1 MNMELKM
8 REGDALPKINKIIT
22 SNKIKEYAHASGDL
36 NPIHIDPEY
45 AATSKFGSIIAH
57 GMLIASSI
65 SEMMTLAFKQMW
77 VNNGRLKIRF
87 NSPVRAGDTITT
99 FGQIKTIDNA
109 DEAQKIICSVTV
121 CTQDGDTAISGEAI
135 VTISN

>member
-1 MNMELKM
+1 M
-8 REGDALPKINKIIT
+8 REGDSLPKINKIIT
-22 SNKIKEYAHASGDL
+22 SDKIKEYAYASGDL

-45 AATSKFGSIIAH
+45 AATSRFGSIIAH

-65 SEMMTLAFKQMW
+65 SEMMTLTFKQMW

-99 FGQIKTIDNA
+99 FGQVKTIDNA
-109 DEAQKIICSVTV
+109 DEAQKIVCSVAV
-121 CTQDGDTAISGEAI
+121 CTQDGDNAISGEAI
-135 VTISN
+135 VTISNK

>member
-1 MNMELKM
+1 MELKI

-99 FGQIKTIDNA
+99 FGLTIAAPN
-109 DEAQKIICSVTV
+109 QKP
-121 CTQDGDTAISGEAI
+121 
-135 VTISN
+135 